1 MKKNIIIL
9 IDNGHG
15 ITTPGKR
22 SPDGNFREYAYTR
35 KVAREV
41 VRRLKAKGYDA
52 RLLVPEDADIS
63 LGERANRV
71 NAICDQYGKDNV
83 LLVSI
88 HNNAAGNGSQWL
100 IATGWEAWTTKGQ
113 TKADMLADCLYDAAE
128 RVLNGMLGKHS
139 PLKIRTDLTDGDRD
153 KEENFTILYGSKCPA
168 VLTENFF
175 MDNRA
180 DVAWLESEEGFDAVV
195 RLHIKGIEKYV
206 NSLQS

>member
-1 MKKNIIIL
+1 MVIL

-15 ITTPGKR
+15 ISTPGKR
-22 SPDGNFREYAYTR
+22 SPDGRFREYAYTR

-41 VRRLKAKGYDA
+41 VARLRAKGCDA

-63 LGERANRV
+63 LGERCNRV

-100 IATGWEAWTTKGQ
+100 NATGWEAWTAKGQ
-113 TKADMLADCLYDAAE
+113 TKADTLAECLYDAAE
-128 RVLNGMLGKHS
+128 RVLKGMLGVHS
-139 PLKIRTDLTDGDRD
+139 PLKTRTDLSDGDRD
-153 KEENFTILYGSKCPA
+153 KEENFTILYRSRCPA

-180 DVAWLESEEGFDAVV
+180 DVEWLESDAGFDAIV
-195 RLHIKGIEKYV
+195 RIHTDGIRAYIGR
-206 NSLQS
+206 